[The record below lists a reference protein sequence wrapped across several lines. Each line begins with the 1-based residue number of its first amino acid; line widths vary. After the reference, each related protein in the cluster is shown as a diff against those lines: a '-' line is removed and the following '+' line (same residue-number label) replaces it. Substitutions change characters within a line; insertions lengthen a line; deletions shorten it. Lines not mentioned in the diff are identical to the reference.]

1 MFRHIPNL
9 ERSLVKMNPLSSAD
23 QQIVFFLF
31 FALYFSLAS
40 TRIIPMNNGNY
51 LTPAFELSLKVYNKV
66 FRLANSVNMTA
77 DQQQEYNDILAE
89 QPQVVADKL
98 KNALNIDV
106 DPQSVGQIGLFFLK
120 GMSSLFVTHNELK
133 GRRKVRTLYYFV
145 FFAKENSKSK
155 RFVDFTWTV

>member
-1 MFRHIPNL
+1 MSNDKFLMFRHIPNL

-120 GMSSLFVTHNELK
+120 GMSFLLKKIQSLKDL
-133 GRRKVRTLYYFV
+133 
-145 FFAKENSKSK
+145 
-155 RFVDFTWTV
+155 

>member
-1 MFRHIPNL
+1 
-9 ERSLVKMNPLSSAD
+9 
-23 QQIVFFLF
+23 
-31 FALYFSLAS
+31 
-40 TRIIPMNNGNY
+40 MNNGNY

-120 GMSSLFVTHNELK
+120 GKSLSVVGHLLK
-133 GRRKVRTLYYFV
+133 KIF
-145 FFAKENSKSK
+145 
-155 RFVDFTWTV
+155 

>member
-1 MFRHIPNL
+1 
-9 ERSLVKMNPLSSAD
+9 
-23 QQIVFFLF
+23 
-31 FALYFSLAS
+31 
-40 TRIIPMNNGNY
+40 MNNGNY

-120 GMSSLFVTHNELK
+120 GKSLICHTMS
-133 GRRKVRTLYYFV
+133 
-145 FFAKENSKSK
+145 
-155 RFVDFTWTV
+155 